1 MQYLNINESS
11 HCHGVNRKRV
21 ADYALWRFS
30 NVIHNMAIYYFPL
43 LVYINVYCTENNAIP
58 TEIINIKV
66 RQYKFVS
73 VLYQVPRQE
82 DAYIV

>member
-1 MQYLNINESS
+1 
-11 HCHGVNRKRV
+11 
-21 ADYALWRFS
+21 
-30 NVIHNMAIYYFPL
+30 MAIYYFPL